1 MSTTNMTVSKTLSTY
16 YYLTKPGIIYG
27 NALMVVAGYLFGA
40 QGSPSL
46 GIFAAMLFGT
56 CAVIA
61 SACVYNN
68 VIDRDIDLKM
78 KRTKKRA
85 VPMGKVTA
93 FRALAFANIL
103 LLIGVLLLAFG
114 TNTLTLLVALAGH
127 IAYVVLYGY
136 AKRKT
141 VHGTL
146 VGTLS
151 GSTPPVIGYVAAT
164 GGLDLTVLLL
174 FLILVAWQMPHFYAI
189 AIFRRDD
196 YASANIPVLPVVKG
210 LDATRKQ
217 IVAYVML
224 FIVACVA
231 LGVFGGA
238 SLLGTLVMVLGG
250 AYWLYLC
257 LQPVKEVGQIGW
269 ARKQF
274 GWSLML
280 LLILCGT
287 WSLDSFLH

>member
-1 MSTTNMTVSKTLSTY
+1 MSFSQTLRTY

-27 NALMVVAGYLFGA
+27 NALMAIAGYLFGA
-40 QGSPSL
+40 HGSPSL
-46 GIFAAMLFGT
+46 GTFAAMLLGT

-68 VIDRDIDLKM
+68 VIDRGIDLKM
-78 KRTKKRA
+78 ERTKKRA
-85 VPMGKVTA
+85 VPAGKVSTI
-93 FRALAFANIL
+93 RALVFANVL
-103 LLIGVLLLAFG
+103 LLVGVLLLILG
-114 TNTLTLLVALAGH
+114 TNALTLIVALVGH
-127 IAYVVLYGY
+127 VAYVVLYGY

-164 GGLDLTVLLL
+164 GSLDLTASLL

-196 YASANIPVLPVVKG
+196 YAKANIPVLPVVSG
-210 LDATRKQ
+210 LVATRKQ
-217 IVAYVML
+217 IVVYVVL
-224 FIVACVA
+224 FIAACAA
-231 LGVFGGA
+231 LGMFGGA
-238 SLLGTLVMVLGG
+238 SLLSTLVMLLAGG
-250 AYWLYLC
+250 YWLYLC
-257 LQPVKEVGQIGW
+257 LGPVDEIGQSGW

-280 LLILCGT
+280 LIILSAT

>member
-1 MSTTNMTVSKTLSTY
+1 MTFSQTLRTY
-16 YYLTKPGIIYG
+16 YYLTKPGIVYG
-27 NALMVVAGYLFGA
+27 NALMAAAGYFFGA
-40 QGSPSL
+40 HGSPSL
-46 GIFAAMLFGT
+46 AVFVAMLLGI
-56 CAVIA
+56 CAVMA

-78 KRTKKRA
+78 ERTKKRA
-85 VPMGKVTA
+85 VPTGTVSA
-93 FRALAFANIL
+93 FHALIFANVLLVIGIIL
-103 LLIGVLLLAFG
+103 LVFG
-114 TNTLTLLVALAGH
+114 ANPLTALVAAGGH
-127 IAYVVLYGY
+127 IAYVVLYGI

-164 GGLDLTVLLL
+164 GQLDLAALLL
-174 FLILVAWQMPHFYAI
+174 FLVLVAWQMPHFYAI

-196 YASANIPVLPVVKG
+196 YANAGIPVLSVVKG

-217 IVAYVML
+217 IIAYVAL
-224 FIVACVA
+224 LVLATIA
-231 LGVFGGA
+231 LGVYGGV
-238 SLLGTLVMVLGG
+238 SLLGTMIVILAGL
-250 AYWLYLC
+250 YWLYVC
-257 LQPVKEVGQIGW
+257 LQRVEQGEVIGW

-274 GWSLML
+274 GWSLIL
-280 LLILCGT
+280 LLIMAAT